1 MGLPRTVAF
10 HVLGCKVNQ
19 HEARGLEELFRRA
32 GYQVVNFAGPADV
45 YVIHTCTVTH
55 LSDRKCR
62 QAIRRAVRTN
72 PQAVVA
78 VSGCYAQVAPEEI
91 RDIPGVA
98 VIVGS
103 TDRHRLVELAEEAW
117 SRQQPVCQVR
127 PWGGEEEFE
136 ELPVSHWGRARALVK
151 VEEGCEEGCTY
162 CIVPRARG
170 PVRSRL
176 PEQVVAE
183 VQRLVANGYK
193 EIVLTGVH
201 LGAYGR
207 DLDDVDLST
216 LLTSLVAVPGLRR
229 LRLSSVEPTDFTATL
244 VQVLTSHDVICPH
257 WHIPLQSGADVVLDR
272 MGRNYSTREFAGLVG
287 ELRRLRPRAAI
298 TTDII
303 VGFPGETE
311 ELFAVSLSFVAA
323 MEFSRLHVFPFSP
336 RSGTPAAD
344 FAGQVPEEVKGAR
357 SRRMRELSSS
367 LARRYAEEFLDR
379 TVEVL
384 VERELPGR
392 RGWWEG
398 HTPNY
403 LLVQFA
409 APELDLGG
417 EIVPVRI
424 RQVDQGRVVGE
435 VEAFAGWNGGGG

>member
-1 MGLPRTVAF
+1 MARTVAF

-19 HEARGLEELFRRA
+19 HEAHGLEELFRRA
-32 GYQVVNFAGPADV
+32 GYEVVDFTDPADV

-78 VSGCYAQVAPEEI
+78 VSGCYAQVAPEDI
-91 RDIPGVA
+91 QNIPGVD

-103 TDRHRLVELAEEAW
+103 TDRHRLVELVAEAR
-117 SRQQPVCQVR
+117 SRQQPVYQVR
-127 PWGGEEEFE
+127 QWRGEEEFE
-136 ELPVSHWGRARALVK
+136 ELPVYRWGRARAFVK

-170 PVRSRL
+170 PVRSRR
-176 PEQVVAE
+176 PERVVAE
-183 VQRLVANGYK
+183 VERLVNSGYK

-207 DLDDVDLST
+207 DLDGVDLST
-216 LLTSLVAVPGLRR
+216 LLTSLVTVPGLHR
-229 LRLSSVEPTDFTATL
+229 LRLSSLEPTDFTAAL
-244 VQVLTSHDVICPH
+244 IQVLTTNEVICPH
-257 WHIPLQSGADVVLDR
+257 WHIPLQSGADAVLTR
-272 MGRNYSTREFAGLVG
+272 MGRRYSTKEFANLVE
-287 ELRRLRPRAAI
+287 ELRRLRPGAAI

-311 ELFAVSLSFVAA
+311 ELFAASLSFVAD

-336 RSGTPAAD
+336 RPGTPAAG
-344 FAGQVPEEVKGAR
+344 FAGQVPEEVKVAR
-357 SRRMRELSSS
+357 SRRMRELSSL
-367 LARRYAEEFLDR
+367 LARRYAEGFVGR
-379 TVEVL
+379 TLEVL
-384 VERELPGR
+384 VEREVPGR
-392 RGWWEG
+392 HGWWEG

-403 LLVQFA
+403 LLVWFA
-409 APELDLGG
+409 AQGRDVEG

-424 RQVDQGRVVGE
+424 RQVGQERVLGE
-435 VEAFAGWNGGGG
+435 VEAFTGRNGGEG